1 MPGTKIII
9 LRMRELV
16 YTGIFVGIGI
26 LLVVLLYFMFWG
38 KNDNQGGSERA
49 DINTNYQAGV
59 YTKELVFGESTVSLK
74 VALDT
79 DHVKSVEI
87 EPLDESVTTMYP
99 LMQPVVETISEQ
111 LAAGVTIEDIAMS
124 EESQYTQEMILG
136 AVEEILV
143 ENTQEDEKEVEEK
156 K

>member
-38 KNDNQGGSERA
+38 KDDSQASKETADNT
-49 DINTNYQAGV
+49 INYQAGV
-59 YTKELVFGESTVSLK
+59 YTRELAFGESTVSLK

-99 LMQPVVETISEQ
+99 LMEPAVETISEQ
-111 LAAGVTIEDIAMS
+111 LAAGVTIEDIQLS

-136 AVEEILV
+136 AVEEILA
-143 ENTQEDEKEVEEK
+143 ENVRGDAKE
-156 K
+156 